1 MGSAGEAGRRLWL
14 QWVAAN
20 ALGLAAG
27 MALFGVLD
35 DTVGELG
42 DTGDA
47 IAHLGGLPLAATVF
61 GLCQWL
67 ILRRYAQRSAW
78 GIVGAAIG
86 LTLGYLGGFL
96 IADGGAD
103 FVVGFALM
111 GIGSGLVQWLVLR
124 QRYMRSGW
132 WAAASGAGFTI
143 GAVVAVGIAVAG
155 LGDRL
160 GSGIVAYVALS
171 SFFGLVA
178 GAAGGGLTALVLS
191 RLRMRATSA

>member
-1 MGSAGEAGRRLWL
+1 MGNAGEAGLRLWL

-111 GIGSGLVQWLVLR
+111 GIGSGLAQWLVLR

-160 GSGIVAYVALS
+160 GSGIVGYVALI

-178 GAAGGGLTALVLS
+178 GAPGGGLTAFVLS
-191 RLRMRATSA
+191 RLRMRASSA

>member
-1 MGSAGEAGRRLWL
+1 MVNAVEVDRRMWL
-14 QWVAAN
+14 YWVAAN
-20 ALGLAAG
+20 AIGLAAG

-67 ILRRYAQRSAW
+67 VLRHYAQRSGW

-103 FVVGFALM
+103 FVMGFALM
-111 GIGSGLVQWLVLR
+111 GIGSGLAQWLLLR
-124 QRYMRSGW
+124 QRYERSDW

-143 GAVVAVGIAVAG
+143 GAVLAVGIAVAG

-160 GSGIVAYVALS
+160 GSGVVAYVALV

-178 GAAGGGLTALVLS
+178 GAAGGGLTAFVLS
-191 RLRMRATSA
+191 RLRLRASSP